1 MAEPTRNARFAGLMV
16 EFDSPDGVIEAARRV
31 KEEGYTH
38 YDAFTPY
45 PIEEL
50 NHLVAGH
57 DSKLPLLVFLGGLAG
72 FIGGFALQYWVSVIA
87 YPMNIG
93 GRPLNSWPAF
103 IIPTFEMT
111 ILLAGFTAVLG
122 MFALNGLPRPH
133 HPVFNVER
141 FALASDDRFFLWI
154 EEKDPRFDMEST
166 RALLKGLG
174 AVELSEVYDD

>member
-1 MAEPTRNARFAGLMV
+1 M
-16 EFDSPDGVIEAARRV
+16 
-31 KEEGYTH
+31 
-38 YDAFTPY
+38 
-45 PIEEL
+45 
-50 NHLVAGH
+50 
-57 DSKLPLLVFLGGLAG
+57 G

-103 IIPTFEMT
+103 IVPTFETT

-141 FALASDDRFFLWI
+141 FALASHDRFFLWI
-154 EEKDPRFDMEST
+154 EAKDPLFELEKT
-166 RALLKGLG
+166 RAFL
-174 AVELSEVYDD
+174 ESLSPVHLEEVYDD

>member
-1 MAEPTRNARFAGLMV
+1 MSVDPRNARFVGLMV
-16 EFDSPDGVIEAARRV
+16 EFDSPDAVLDAAKAV
-31 KEEGYTH
+31 KAEGYKD

-50 NHLVAGH
+50 NHIVAGH
-57 DSKLPLLVFLGGLAG
+57 DSKLPLMVFMGGLMG

-103 IIPTFEMT
+103 IIPTFETT

-154 EEKDPRFDMEST
+154 EQKDPHFDSQKT
-166 RALLKGLG
+166 RSFLEGLHP
-174 AVELSEVYDD
+174 VHLSEVYDD